1 MHESPSLMRA
11 PSRRPVPTTQGFPM
25 NATITSPSTQY
36 QLPPSP
42 GNEALQNYR
51 ERRAY
56 EELERAERRRVNL
69 AALYTDVS
77 SADLRIRAWERAH
90 QLRMPADPLHPALDA
105 IAAATRLTLA
115 EVREEQ
121 RLRFPQQVPAAI

>member
-1 MHESPSLMRA
+1 
-11 PSRRPVPTTQGFPM
+11 M
-25 NATITSPSTQY
+25 NATVT
-36 QLPPSP
+36 PPSATYEP
-42 GNEALQNYR
+42 ARAAGNEALSNYR
-51 ERRAY
+51 ERRAF

-69 AALYTDVS
+69 AEQCASVH

-90 QLRMPADPLHPALDA
+90 QLRMPVNPLHPVLEA

-121 RLRFPQQVPAAI
+121 RLRSVRSVPASGTPAL